1 MDSEK
6 FIEALES
13 CPDEDLTKNL
23 GIKDNWVIYL
33 NGNLG
38 NIITQL
44 CQDNKYSSIEADIL
58 YDEQN
63 GVLVRVLDEPIA
75 LLGVEVDDARLQ
87 EYNMAL
93 SLSSAILA
101 DSKIREKLGGKNP
114 LRTIAQ
120 VVCSL
125 GRVFREHKVKCYF
138 PMAKPQFHYS
148 P

>member
-13 CPDEDLTKNL
+13 CPYEDLTKNL

-75 LLGVEVDDARLQ
+75 LLGVEVDDARLCQ
-87 EYNMAL
+87 AARAQCDLYGFT
-93 SLSSAILA
+93 IR
-101 DSKIREKLGGKNP
+101 REKRGKEIVCVIIPNRP
-114 LRTIAQ
+114 AVQAAQ
-120 VVCSL
+120 S
-125 GRVFREHKVKCYF
+125 
-138 PMAKPQFHYS
+138 
-148 P
+148 

>member
-23 GIKDNWVIYL
+23 GIKDNWVVYL

-44 CQDNKYSSIEADIL
+44 CQDNKYSSIE
-58 YDEQN
+58 
-63 GVLVRVLDEPIA
+63 VRVLDEPIA